1 MSTQST
7 AKALPGKLTEAD
19 TVLSMGLNYTRGS
32 IAITIIMRI
41 SKRLTSMVTW
51 LKLTTMRNT

>member
-1 MSTQST
+1 MKNLST
-7 AKALPGKLTEAD
+7 AKALPGKPTEAD

-41 SKRLTSMVTW
+41 SKRLT
-51 LKLTTMRNT
+51 TTAT